1 MKKVSPHQATIDR
14 LKEASKSLQEGLK
27 GITAMVKDH
36 IESLSTDEQKKEYHD
51 ALNRADIHGQVE
63 ALKKATQKKK

>member
-1 MKKVSPHQATIDR
+1 
-14 LKEASKSLQEGLK
+14 
-27 GITAMVKDH
+27 MVKDH

-63 ALKKATQKKK
+63 ALKKATQQKK